1 MGAKNPVGDSMKL
14 EVNLQEGFLFKAIC
28 GGHEVFTDQHA
39 AEGGTD
45 RAMTPAELFIASL
58 GTCIGVYAVRFCKRH
73 NLPTEGMKVFLDWSN
88 AKDPVRIG
96 TIKAEIR
103 YPHDIPETEKKGL
116 LRMAEACFVHETILH
131 KPEIVIELKE

>member
-1 MGAKNPVGDSMKL
+1 MKV
-14 EVNLQEGFLFKAIC
+14 EVNLQQGFLFKAVC
-28 GGHEVFTDQHA
+28 GGHEVFTDQHQ
-39 AEGGTD
+39 AEGGAD
-45 RAMTPAELFIASL
+45 QAMTPAELFIASL

-96 TIKAEIR
+96 SIKAELH
-103 YPHDIPETEKKGL
+103 YPHNIPETEKKGL

-131 KPEIVIELKE
+131 KPEIVIELK

>member
-1 MGAKNPVGDSMKL
+1 MKL
-14 EVNLQEGFLFKAIC
+14 EVNLQQGFLFKAVC
-28 GGHEVFTDQHA
+28 GGHEVFTDQHQ
-39 AEGGTD
+39 AEGGAD
-45 RAMTPAELFIASL
+45 QAMTPAELFIASL

-96 TIKAEIR
+96 SIKAELH
-103 YPHDIPETEKKGL
+103 YPHNIPETEKKGL

-131 KPEIVIELKE
+131 KPEIVIELK

>member
-1 MGAKNPVGDSMKL
+1 MKL
-14 EVNLQEGFLFKAIC
+14 EVTHKEGFLFNAIC

-45 RAMTPAELFIASL
+45 KAMTPAELFIASL

-73 NLPTEGMKVFLDWSN
+73 NLPTEGMKVLMDWTVV
-88 AKDPVRIG
+88 KDPVRIG
-96 TIKAEIR
+96 SIKAELH
-103 YPHDIPETEKKGL
+103 YPHSIPETERKGL

-131 KPEIVIELKE
+131 KPEIVVELK

>member
-1 MGAKNPVGDSMKL
+1 MKM
-14 EVNLQEGFLFKAIC
+14 EVNLQEGFLFQAVC
-28 GGHEVFTDQHA
+28 GGHEVFADQHQ

-45 RAMTPAELFIASL
+45 KAMTPAELFIASL

-73 NLPTEGMKVFLDWSN
+73 NLPTEGLKVFLDWTVV
-88 AKDPVRIG
+88 KDPWRIG
-96 TIKAEIR
+96 SIKAAIH

-131 KPEIVIELKE
+131 KPEIVVELK